1 MSDQQLPTRLAS
13 IRSRARQ
20 HQEELES
27 LRWFTPQRLAARWD
41 VSATTVMDIPRDQLP
56 YKTFGSGEKLKRR
69 RYHPDDV
76 AAFESTGRVP
86 RQPDRAS
93 A

>member
-1 MSDQQLPTRLAS
+1 MAAATSARIAT
-13 IRSRARQ
+13 IRGRARA

-27 LRWFTPQRLAARWD
+27 VRWFTAARLKSRWD
-41 VSATTVMDIPRDQLP
+41 LSLTTIYEIPREQLP
-56 YKTFGSGEKLKRR
+56 YKEFGTGKKLKRR

-76 AAFESTGRVP
+76 AAFEASGRVP
-86 RQPDRAS
+86 VKAV